1 METGSMLKRFFFF
14 LLLAL
19 LTACNSRTETP
30 TMIVALVA
38 DGRERSIQQ
47 QTPIT
52 VGELLRQENI
62 QLGALDDVN
71 PPLFTQIRDGMR
83 VEVVRVEET
92 SECVQQEIPF
102 RTQRVLNEGLS
113 PGEERLGQAGQNG
126 TEQVCYRIS
135 IRNGQRTDPVEISRT
150 TIRDPQDEVILVGPT
165 GELDPVSITGTLAY
179 VSSGNVW
186 IMRGSSVSKRPLT
199 STGDVDERVL
209 RLSPDGLS
217 LLFARFAPESE
228 RANFFN
234 RLWLIN
240 DTSRDTP
247 PIQLVPQNVLYA
259 DWVPGEQDTISYA
272 TGEPRVAAPGWQA
285 KNDLWFMRVD
295 RTTGDSL
302 SLRPIVRES
311 AGGLYGWWGT
321 DYQWSPD
328 GTRLA
333 WVRADSMGL
342 VNTSTG
348 ELSPLLTYPVF
359 NTYQPWSWRAT
370 VSWLQDSSLILT
382 TVHGQPIGS
391 ELADTS
397 PAFHVAVTDPGGTF
411 SAEVARNAGIW
422 AMPQY
427 SPLITEGDQQ
437 IGYIAYLKARD
448 LSNSISSAAEYD
460 LMIADRDGSNA
471 RAIFPPPG
479 RVGLSANAAITWSP
493 NGHQVAF
500 IYQGNL
506 WVIDV
511 VSGVAHQLTLDGA
524 ASKPVWS
531 R

>member
-1 METGSMLKRFFFF
+1 MLKRFFFF

>member
-1 METGSMLKRFFFF
+1 METGSMLKLFPLILA
-14 LLLAL
+14 LLLA
-19 LTACNSRTETP
+19 ACNTRTETP
-30 TMIVALVA
+30 AMIVALVA
-38 DGRERSIQQ
+38 DGRERTIQQ
-47 QTPIT
+47 GTPIT
-52 VGELLRQENI
+52 VGELLRQESI
-62 QLGALDDVN
+62 TLGALDDVN
-71 PPLFTQIRDGMR
+71 PPLFTQVADGMR

-92 SECVQQEIPF
+92 SECQQAELPF
-102 RTQRVLNEGLS
+102 RTQRVLNEGLA

-126 TEQVCYRIS
+126 VEQICYRIA

-150 TIRDPQDEVILVGPT
+150 TISDPQDEVILVGPT

-199 STGDVDERVL
+199 STSDVDERVF

-217 LLFARFAPESE
+217 LLFARAAPQGE
-228 RANFFN
+228 RETFFN

-247 PIQLVPQNVLYA
+247 PIALVPQNVLYA
-259 DWVPGEQDTISYA
+259 DWVPGEPDTISYS

-285 KNDLWFMRVD
+285 KNDLWIMRID
-295 RTTGDSL
+295 RNTGDSL

-328 GTRLA
+328 GERLA

-342 VNTSTG
+342 VNTGTG
-348 ELSPLLTYPVF
+348 ELLPLLNYPVF

-370 VSWLQDSSLILT
+370 VSWMPDSSLILT

-391 ELADTS
+391 ELAETS
-397 PAFHVAVTDPGGTF
+397 PAFHVAVADPAGTF
-411 SAEVARNAGIW
+411 SAEIVRNAGIW
-422 AMPQY
+422 AMPHY
-427 SPLITEGDQQ
+427 SPVATEGDNQ

-448 LSNSISSAAEYD
+448 LSNSISGAAEYD
-460 LMIADRDGSNA
+460 LMIADRDGSNT
-471 RAIFPPPG
+471 RLVFPPPG
-479 RVGLSANAAITWSP
+479 QVGLSASAALTWSP
-493 NGHQVAF
+493 AGFQVAF

-506 WVIDV
+506 WMIDG

-524 ASKPVWS
+524 ASRPVWT